1 MVSQKC
7 VYLLD
12 FYSKGL
18 HWINLTITDMKTQ
31 QLNYFSPQSVL
42 IDLGAE
48 CGILCS
54 SSESGNDSTIDN
66 FFKEDDGLSWD

>member
-1 MVSQKC
+1 
-7 VYLLD
+7 
-12 FYSKGL
+12 
-18 HWINLTITDMKTQ
+18 MKTQ